1 MNDGWRMTNAGRT
14 GRKTPRCLRVC
25 HSLPSAPVQRDRS
38 TFVFRDS
45 SFRTAGFTLVE
56 IVIAMTILIIIA
68 AATIP
73 TFRGL
78 RAEQQA
84 REPVEQ
90 LTRMAKEARLRAMR
104 EKRPYQIVFHA
115 TGFTA
120 SRYLSPYLQLAELND
135 FLIQVEQKAL
145 EPPPE
150 VELSNQANVTRPTG
164 DQIIYTKTADSTG
177 KFEDWVDDYKLPEG
191 MHYTVQYW
199 YDLEAMPIEGEV
211 VKLWVFQPS
220 GICLPLTVHLE
231 NEAAIMNIEY
241 GALTADII
249 KEISEIK

>member
-1 MNDGWRMTNAGRT
+1 MRLQPPTQ
-14 GRKTPRCLRVC
+14 
-25 HSLPSAPVQRDRS
+25 PSQSGTRS
-38 TFVFRDS
+38 REPGTS
-45 SFRTAGFTLVE
+45 SGFTLVE
-56 IVIAMTILIIIA
+56 IIIALTIIIIIA
-68 AATIP
+68 AASIP

-84 REPVEQ
+84 REPVQE

-104 EKRPYQIVFHA
+104 EKRPYQIVFHG

-120 SRYLSPYLQLAELND
+120 SRYLSPYLQLAELNE

-150 VELSNQANVTRPTG
+150 EDLANQANASRPTG
-164 DQIIYTKTADSTG
+164 DQIIYTKSAATG
-177 KFEDWVDDYKLPEG
+177 KKFEDWVEKYNLPEG
-191 MHYTVQYW
+191 MHYTVKYW
-199 YDLEAMPIEGEV
+199 YDLEAVPIEGET

-220 GICLPLTVHLE
+220 GICLPLSVHFE
-231 NEAAIMNIEY
+231 NEAAVLNIEY

-249 KEISEIK
+249 KESSEIR

>member
-1 MNDGWRMTNAGRT
+1 MRIQPPTCRSQPGT
-14 GRKTPRCLRVC
+14 GNPE
-25 HSLPSAPVQRDRS
+25 PE
-38 TFVFRDS
+38 
-45 SFRTAGFTLVE
+45 TASGFTLVE
-56 IVIAMTILIIIA
+56 IIISLTIVIIIA
-68 AATIP
+68 AASIP
-73 TFRGL
+73 TFKGL

-84 REPVEQ
+84 REPVQE

-104 EKRPYQIVFHA
+104 EKRPYQIVFHG

-120 SRYLSPYLQLAELND
+120 SRYLSPYLQLAELNE

-150 VELSNQANVTRPTG
+150 EDLANQSNTSRPTG
-164 DQIIYTKTADSTG
+164 DQVIYTKTAASGG
-177 KFEDWVDDYKLPEG
+177 KFEDWVEDYKLPEG

-199 YDLEAMPIEGEV
+199 YDLEAVPIEGEV

-231 NEAAIMNIEY
+231 NEAAVQTIEY

-249 KEISEIK
+249 KESSDIR